1 MNNDNI
7 ITVDSE
13 EDDIYNNSN
22 DILSSEDEDQPISK
36 QSKKRIC
43 CPGLR
48 SQRIRYYI
56 ERTPAQVGGARR
68 IEVIGKEL
76 FPLLFVDKF
85 SQKKLN
91 ISQKRKLN
99 RQIYTEA
106 EWKIDREGFCVRGKN
121 CNGEYINNY
130 LCIECKNLK
139 SNAKLVNRVRVTKPD
154 EKNLKFTPNW
164 YFENDKLKKYLK
176 NGDLLTI
183 WNIIKNN
190 NNSTNSN
197 LWITIATKGLKGAF
211 NNLDTF
217 KGLCNIMCQ
226 VIDRKEKGKG
236 TQNLQY
242 SEEFTS
248 FLVILGTIS
257 PRALDLFRQNL
268 VGRSIQSIRQLRMN
282 SNDMLT
288 NPDLCFEN
296 VARFKRFLDK
306 INYKG
311 PIAAMSDNTK
321 LKPSLRYS
329 SQLGC
334 IIGSTLS
341 QEETKIN
348 AYSDIPK
355 VIQLI
360 KDKNEIANYV
370 CVYILQVPLPK
381 FSPVIIALIPN
392 NGRDSADIIANL
404 HKKLLL
410 EIASQLNI
418 FIISIGSDG
427 AAAEF
432 KAQSIIMNMQT
443 INKIEIIDSTLNIN
457 FSCPILL
464 NIGPVI

>member
-1 MNNDNI
+1 MI
-7 ITVDSE
+7 FI
-13 EDDIYNNSN
+13 
-22 DILSSEDEDQPISK
+22 
-36 QSKKRIC
+36 
-43 CPGLR
+43 
-48 SQRIRYYI
+48 
-56 ERTPAQVGGARR
+56 AR
-68 IEVIGKEL
+68 G
-76 FPLLFVDKF
+76 
-85 SQKKLN
+85 S
-91 ISQKRKLN
+91 
-99 RQIYTEA
+99 
-106 EWKIDREGFCVRGKN
+106 
-121 CNGEYINNY
+121 GEYINNY

-154 EKNLKFTPNW
+154 EKNLKFIPNW

-226 VIDRKEKGKG
+226 VIDRKEKGKE

-257 PRALDLFRQNL
+257 PQALDLFCQNL
-268 VGRSIQSIRQLRMN
+268 VGRSIQSIRQLH
-282 SNDMLT
+282 
-288 NPDLCFEN
+288 LCFEN

-360 KDKNEIANYV
+360 KDKNGIANYV
-370 CVYILQVPLPK
+370 RVYILQVPLPK
-381 FSPVIIALIPN
+381 FPPVIIALIPN

-418 FIISIGSDG
+418 SIISIGSDG

-457 FSCPILL
+457 FSCPILS
-464 NIGPVI
+464 NIGPVIRIQDPKHAKKTARNIIMSGARVLTFGKHIANFEHFLNLVNSPTSVLYKNDVIKLDRQDDGAAYRSFCYHNLAQCLNKNEIKKGYEGEFVDSYLNREICPVECV

>member
-1 MNNDNI
+1 MI
-7 ITVDSE
+7 FI
-13 EDDIYNNSN
+13 
-22 DILSSEDEDQPISK
+22 
-36 QSKKRIC
+36 
-43 CPGLR
+43 
-48 SQRIRYYI
+48 
-56 ERTPAQVGGARR
+56 AR
-68 IEVIGKEL
+68 G
-76 FPLLFVDKF
+76 
-85 SQKKLN
+85 S
-91 ISQKRKLN
+91 
-99 RQIYTEA
+99 
-106 EWKIDREGFCVRGKN
+106 
-121 CNGEYINNY
+121 GEYINNY

-154 EKNLKFTPNW
+154 EKNLKFIPNW

-226 VIDRKEKGKG
+226 VIDRKEKGKE

-257 PRALDLFRQNL
+257 PQALDLFCQNL

-282 SNDMLT
+282 LNDMLT

-360 KDKNEIANYV
+360 KDKNGIANYV
-370 CVYILQVPLPK
+370 RVYILQVPLPK
-381 FSPVIIALIPN
+381 FPPVIIALIPN

-418 FIISIGSDG
+418 SIISIGSDAICSASSRRSSARSKAAKNSVSVVLLSTKLFNSLFMDSPLCVDDMSAKKNSFRYAG
-427 AAAEF
+427 AHRSRHWLRTSRYDFASA
-432 KAQSIIMNMQT
+432 
-443 INKIEIIDSTLNIN
+443 
-457 FSCPILL
+457 
-464 NIGPVI
+464 